1 MPKRHDRR
9 PWLRR
14 VMAVML
20 ISRGRKRKR
29 DSKR

>member
-1 MPKRHDRR
+1 MPKLHHRH

-20 ISRGRKRKR
+20 ISRDGKRKR
-29 DSKR
+29 HGKR